1 MMKFIWVLLACL
13 SANNAIAQSPDGF
26 MVREIAPCAVQF
38 GNGAEV
44 NGADPVQPCRSP
56 GTNEFIARKFADGT
70 YGVFTSYRD
79 YSRAWARAFE
89 CEFVGR
95 GVLSGSNLRITEAL
109 TDGKWKRCEIV
120 VSGMP
125 KPGQRIA
132 KIDFEFAPGC
142 QSERICSH
150 DVEAV
155 GGISGFVEKPF
166 GPAFDCKRARS
177 ETEKTICLDW
187 NLSELDFQLAILW
200 SRWDIEALNPE
211 QSAQVQ
217 WRRSRDACGANSVC
231 IRSEYKKRMTALCAK
246 RSGQLDKQFGCSK

>member
-1 MMKFIWVLLACL
+1 M
-13 SANNAIAQSPDGF
+13 SQSGDERIHRAEICRRHIRCFYQLPGLQPRVGESIR
-26 MVREIAPCAVQF
+26 VRICWTRRV
-38 GNGAEV
+38 V
-44 NGADPVQPCRSP
+44 W
-56 GTNEFIARKFADGT
+56 KH
-70 YGVFTSYRD
+70 
-79 YSRAWARAFE
+79 
-89 CEFVGR
+89 
-95 GVLSGSNLRITEAL
+95 LRITEAL

-217 WRRSRDACGANSVC
+217 WRRSRDACGANNVC
-231 IRSEYKKRMTALCAK
+231 IRSEYEKRMTALCAK
-246 RSGQLDKQFGCSK
+246 RGGRIDKEFGCSK